1 MKLVEKNVKELL
13 KIEEDYHPYQD
24 QHVVISSPHPLV
36 DAPMDAWTHSQAPL
50 SQSNEEPEMKI

>member
-1 MKLVEKNVKELL
+1 MLNVKELL

-36 DAPMDAWTHSQAPL
+36 EAPMDAWTHSQAPL
-50 SQSNEEPEMKI
+50 SQSNEEPEMRI